1 MEPTFDEKELLDRVD
16 HDMAFLAE
24 TVGMLQSDGPLLLG
38 KLKESLAANDAPA
51 VGRTAHA
58 LKGMLSN
65 FCSPRSWAMALAVE
79 TAGRGGD
86 LSAAAPAVQALGD
99 QMDRLLLELA
109 EFVRK
114 GRPCAS

>member
-16 HDMAFLAE
+16 HDRAFLAE
-24 TVGMLQSDGPLLLG
+24 IVQMLQTDGPLLMA
-38 KLKESLAANDAPA
+38 KLKEALAAKDAPA

-65 FCSPRSWAMALAVE
+65 FCSPRTRAMALEVE

-86 LSAAAPAVQALGD
+86 LSAAPRAVQALGE
-99 QMDRLLLELA
+99 QLDRLLLELA
-109 EFVRK
+109 DFVRK
-114 GRPCAS
+114 GPPCAS